1 MKKGFQSVAIDQ
13 LVKADWNYKED
24 NAELLEK
31 LVNNIKRN
39 GQIENIIIRE
49 LDTGFLEVV
58 NGNHRLDALKVI
70 GAEEVYCFNLGT
82 ISEAQAKRI
91 AVETNETKFSSN
103 QDNLSAI
110 LLDLVDDFDI
120 EDLLDTMPFDEF
132 VFIGAENYEPEV
144 EGQEEEEEEIPEP
157 EIIQTKIGDLYELN
171 GHKLL
176 CGDCTKK
183 ESVLSLFG
191 EKVANLIVIDPPYG
205 VDYAEKN
212 KLLNRAEKISGKVYG
227 TRMEREIKND
237 NIENYLE
244 FFKDSIQFVPL
255 AEYNSLY
262 AFMSSQNLHNL
273 RVALDEAGF
282 YFSSYLVW
290 LKNNHV
296 IGWMDYSFKTE
307 FICYGWKGKHKF
319 YGSRGTPNVIEF
331 DKPISSKLHPTMK
344 PTGLVKLLIE
354 NNSLEGEIVYDGFC
368 GSGTTIMASEE
379 SKRTCY
385 AIELDEKYCDVSVLR
400 WVRYMKSHEF
410 DFCVKLNGVDI
421 SSEEWI
427 NAE

>member
-1 MKKGFQSVAIDQ
+1 
-13 LVKADWNYKED
+13 
-24 NAELLEK
+24 
-31 LVNNIKRN
+31 
-39 GQIENIIIRE
+39 
-49 LDTGFLEVV
+49 
-58 NGNHRLDALKVI
+58 
-70 GAEEVYCFNLGT
+70 
-82 ISEAQAKRI
+82 
-91 AVETNETKFSSN
+91 
-103 QDNLSAI
+103 
-110 LLDLVDDFDI
+110 
-120 EDLLDTMPFDEF
+120 
-132 VFIGAENYEPEV
+132 
-144 EGQEEEEEEIPEP
+144 
-157 EIIQTKIGDLYELN
+157 
-171 GHKLL
+171 
-176 CGDCTKK
+176 
-183 ESVLSLFG
+183 
-191 EKVANLIVIDPPYG
+191 
-205 VDYAEKN
+205 
-212 KLLNRAEKISGKVYG
+212 
-227 TRMEREIKND
+227 MEREIKND

-296 IGWMDYSFKTE
+296 IGWMDYSFKAE

-331 DKPISSKLHPTMK
+331 DKPILSKLHPTMK
-344 PTGLVKLLIE
+344 PIGLVKLLIE

-368 GSGTTIMASEE
+368 GSGTTIMAAEE

-421 SSEEWI
+421 SSEKWI

>member
-91 AVETNETKFSSN
+91 AIETNETKFSSN

-110 LLDLVDDFDI
+110 LLELVDDFDI
-120 EDLLDTMPFDEF
+120 EDLLDTMPFDES

-144 EGQEEEEEEIPEP
+144 EEQEEEEEEIPEP
-157 EIIQTKIGDLYELN
+157 EIIQTRAGDLYELN

-212 KLLNRAEKISGKVYG
+212 KLLNRAGAISGKVYG
-227 TRMEREIKND
+227 T
-237 NIENYLE
+237 
-244 FFKDSIQFVPL
+244 
-255 AEYNSLY
+255 
-262 AFMSSQNLHNL
+262 
-273 RVALDEAGF
+273 
-282 YFSSYLVW
+282 
-290 LKNNHV
+290 
-296 IGWMDYSFKTE
+296 
-307 FICYGWKGKHKF
+307 
-319 YGSRGTPNVIEF
+319 
-331 DKPISSKLHPTMK
+331 
-344 PTGLVKLLIE
+344 
-354 NNSLEGEIVYDGFC
+354 
-368 GSGTTIMASEE
+368 
-379 SKRTCY
+379 
-385 AIELDEKYCDVSVLR
+385 
-400 WVRYMKSHEF
+400 
-410 DFCVKLNGVDI
+410 
-421 SSEEWI
+421 
-427 NAE
+427 

>member
-1 MKKGFQSVAIDQ
+1 MDKGFQSVTIDR

-24 NAELLEK
+24 NEVLLEK

-82 ISEAQAKRI
+82 ISESQAKRI
-91 AVETNETKFSSN
+91 AVETNETRFNSN
-103 QDNLSAI
+103 QDNLASI
-110 LLDLVDDFDI
+110 LLELVDDFDI
-120 EDLLDTMPFDEF
+120 DDLLETMPFDES
-132 VFIGAENYEPEV
+132 VFAVGESYEPEV
-144 EGQEEEEEEIPEP
+144 DSVEQEEP
-157 EIIQTKIGDLYELN
+157 EINVPESFVTKQGDLYELN
-171 GHKLL
+171 GHRLL
-176 CGDCTKK
+176 CGSCTSK
-183 ESVLSLFG
+183 ESVSELFG
-191 EKVANLIVIDPPYG
+191 NKVANLIVIDPPYG

-212 KLLNRAEKISGKVYG
+212 KLLNRAGKISGKVYG

-237 NIENYLE
+237 NIEDYLQ
-244 FFKDSIQFVPL
+244 FFTDAIQAVPL
-255 AEYNSLY
+255 SEYNSIY

-273 RVALDEAGF
+273 RLAFDNAGF

-319 YGSRGTPNVIEF
+319 YGGRGTPNVIEF

-344 PTGLVKLLIE
+344 PIGLVKLLIE
-354 NNSLEGEIVYDGFC
+354 NNSLAGEIVYDGFC
-368 GSGTTIMASEE
+368 GSGTTIMAAEE
-379 SKRTCY
+379 SGRTCY
-385 AIELDEKYCDVSVLR
+385 AMEIDEKYCDVSVIR
-400 WVRYMKSHEF
+400 WVAYMKSHGL

-421 SSEEWI
+421 SGEEWI
-427 NAE
+427 NA